1 LARTGRPRVEYSE
14 KYHPLWARSL
24 SRMGL
29 TFDEVARE
37 FGIGRTTLRTWVQ
50 TYPDLEESLREGK
63 GAADARV
70 EDSLFRRAVGYEY
83 EESKI
88 IAEKNPALG
97 KVTPKRVEKTT
108 RHIPPD
114 VTAQIFWLKNRRPDL
129 WRDVSRM
136 EHAGRVEVTRNDPE
150 IEKLIEDPKAQV
162 LLAELYARLYAGAP
176 EGNMEDPG
184 ET

>member
-1 LARTGRPRVEYSE
+1 MEIAPDTATSPSGDGRLLRKRGGAGKRTIGGDSLGQDRTSRVEYSE

-136 EHAGRVEVTRNDPE
+136 EHAGGWR
-150 IEKLIEDPKAQV
+150 
-162 LLAELYARLYAGAP
+162 
-176 EGNMEDPG
+176 
-184 ET
+184 